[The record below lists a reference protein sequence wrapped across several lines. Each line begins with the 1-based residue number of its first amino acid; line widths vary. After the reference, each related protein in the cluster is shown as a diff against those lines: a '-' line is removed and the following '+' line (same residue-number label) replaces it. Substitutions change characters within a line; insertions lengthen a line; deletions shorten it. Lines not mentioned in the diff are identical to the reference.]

1 MRRPLV
7 MANWKMNGCKADNQ
21 QLVTEFLA
29 HWQGVHR
36 AEVVVA
42 PAFVHLA
49 QVSALL
55 ANSNVQLA
63 AQDVSAHAEAGAFT
77 GEVSAQMLLESDCS
91 YVIVGHSERRAAHR
105 ESSELVAQK
114 VAAVVA
120 AGLKPVLCVGE
131 TLAQREAEQ
140 ALNVVGAMISAV
152 QEAIGPEQL
161 KNLVVAYEPVW
172 AIGTGRT
179 ATPSQ
184 AQQVHRFIRQQL
196 GELGETVRILYGGS
210 VKAENAAELFSQ
222 PDIDGALVGGASL
235 DATAFYRICQ
245 AAE

>member
-7 MANWKMNGCKADNQ
+7 MANWKMNGSRAGNAR
-21 QLVTEFLA
+21 LVEQFLA
-29 HWQGVHR
+29 RWQGVHR
-36 AEVVVA
+36 AEVVIA
-42 PAFVHLA
+42 PANVHLA
-49 QVSALL
+49 QLSALL

-63 AQDVSAHAEAGAFT
+63 AQDVSAHQQAGAFT
-77 GEVSAQMLLESDCS
+77 GEVSAQMLAEADCS
-91 YVIVGHSERRAAHR
+91 YVIAGHSERRAYHG
-105 ESSELVAQK
+105 ESSQLVAQK
-114 VAAVVA
+114 VAALVA

-131 TLAQREAEQ
+131 TLAQREADQ
-140 ALNVVGAMISAV
+140 TLAVVNGMVSAV
-152 QEAIGPEQL
+152 QELLSPAQL

-179 ATPSQ
+179 ATPEQ
-184 AQQVHRFIRQQL
+184 AQQVHQFIRQQL

-235 DATAFYRICQ
+235 DAEAFYRICQ